1 MSGIVPEAEVTAV
14 LMADKS
20 LHSGGGRQTKARKE
34 MRILGDVTER
44 DWVRLLSLTIQLFV
58 LCLFGKGPF
67 EQRPE

>member
-1 MSGIVPEAEVTAV
+1 MPGIVPEAEVTAV

-44 DWVRLLSLTIQLFV
+44 DWVRLLSLTI
-58 LCLFGKGPF
+58 
-67 EQRPE
+67 

>member
-1 MSGIVPEAEVTAV
+1 MPGIVPEAEVTAV

-44 DWVRLLSLTIQLFV
+44 DWVRLLSLTFQG
-58 LCLFGKGPF
+58 CLFGKGPF

>member
-1 MSGIVPEAEVTAV
+1 MPGIVPEAEVTAV

-34 MRILGDVTER
+34 MRILGDVTEK
-44 DWVRLLSLTIQLFV
+44 DWVRLLSLTIQG
-58 LCLFGKGPF
+58 CLFGKGPF